1 VISGNKE
8 KNHSNGQNIHHTGF
22 LGGSST
28 VFVEITL
35 FDNGGSG
42 LLVVVVVGVG
52 VVVVVGVG
60 AVLVGGFF
68 SIFDLL
74 QDYYFE

>member
-22 LGGSST
+22 LGGLST

-42 LLVVVVVGVG
+42 TLVGVG
-52 VVVVVGVG
+52 MGVVR
-60 AVLVGGFF
+60 LFSF
-68 SIFDLL
+68 SILNLFAIFILDK
-74 QDYYFE
+74 EHT

>member
-22 LGGSST
+22 LGGLST
-28 VFVEITL
+28 VFVGITL

-42 LLVVVVVGVG
+42 TLVGVG
-52 VVVVVGVG
+52 VGVG
-60 AVLVGGFF
+60 MVRLFSF
-68 SIFDLL
+68 SILNLFAIFILDK
-74 QDYYFE
+74 EHT